1 MFITA
6 NEPIIIRYKL
16 VMNIKNI
23 TVEESLLSDV
33 LMILLKTNIK
43 IRVVITWAKNSVDR

>member
-16 VMNIKNI
+16 VINSKEIP
-23 TVEESLLSDV
+23 VEESLLSDV
-33 LMILLKTNIK
+33 LIILVKTNIK
-43 IRVVITWAKNSVDR
+43 IRVVITWATNNVDK